1 MKQLAY
7 ALPIAA
13 LTCAP
18 ALAQQAPE
26 YRTTTT
32 PDATTQEGVQI
43 PPYEPERGPR
53 AGSWE
58 ATFGGIGASLDQFDN
73 NRVGAGAS
81 LGYYITPWLPVGVR
95 QSVFWEWGSDL
106 TDSSAGISRAFI
118 DFQAPLGAFQPF
130 IGGIIGAQYG
140 KNVDEK
146 LIYGPEGGIK
156 YWLNESTFMYGLFEW
171 HAQEGEAF
179 DNGNAVYTIGF
190 GLNW

>member
-13 LTCAP
+13 LICAP
-18 ALAQQAPE
+18 ALAQQAPD
-26 YRTTTT
+26 YTTTT
-32 PDATTQEGVQI
+32 APDASAQQGVQI
-43 PPYEPERGPR
+43 PPYSPVRGPR

-58 ATFGGIGASLDQFDN
+58 ATLGGNGTSIDKFDANAIGAS
-73 NRVGAGAS
+73 AS

-95 QSVFWEWGSDL
+95 QSVLWDFGSNV
-106 TDSSAGISRAFI
+106 TDNSAGFSRAFI

-130 IGGIIGAQYG
+130 IGGLIGAQYG
-140 KNVDEK
+140 DVDNK

-171 HAQEGEAF
+171 FAQQGEAF
-179 DNGNAVYTIGF
+179 DNGNAAYTVGF